1 MKTRLNETNSMRKL
15 MGLPLLNE
23 SSITFP
29 ITLKGQYSANNCDE
43 LHAFQSTNGRTIG
56 NMNVI
61 VGDKL
66 KELYQKGY
74 NIKVTNVDVSVS
86 NMTVKWVVTI
96 DKSEDGEV
104 WIGFT
109 SRGAGCNSDIEN
121 RSTSTQSGNDVGT
134 LKKRIVS
141 AGLNGDNDFKIEK
154 INDYTYSGGDN
165 SFKQVFYRYTRPID
179 YPTKKIVGGD
189 TEIVDDEDRN
199 LPQF

>member
-104 WIGFT
+104 WKTVKCSQLKLFDL
-109 SRGAGCNSDIEN
+109 DIK
-121 RSTSTQSGNDVGT
+121 QPCAPGT
-134 LKKRIVS
+134 
-141 AGLNGDNDFKIEK
+141 
-154 INDYTYSGGDN
+154 
-165 SFKQVFYRYTRPID
+165 
-179 YPTKKIVGGD
+179 
-189 TEIVDDEDRN
+189 
-199 LPQF
+199 